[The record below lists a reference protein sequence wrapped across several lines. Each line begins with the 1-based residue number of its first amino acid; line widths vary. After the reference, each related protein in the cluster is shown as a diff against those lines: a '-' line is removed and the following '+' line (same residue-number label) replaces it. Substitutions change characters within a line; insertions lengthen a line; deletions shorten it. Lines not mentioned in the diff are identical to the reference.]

1 MKKYFLFSLVF
12 FFLSGLYPGLPLCQE
27 KASNATG
34 EWSIILKFVSGIG
47 NHIAQIQQKS
57 DSLSG
62 IYKGEVKVGT
72 LKGTIKGEN
81 IDFTGSLKH
90 EASYLQFHYTGK
102 ILGDKM
108 EGKVDMGEYWTAT
121 WSAQRTKKK

>member
-1 MKKYFLFSLVF
+1 MKKYFLFSLTF
-12 FFLSGLYPGLPLCQE
+12 IFLYGIYPGLPLCQE
-27 KASNATG
+27 KAITASG
-34 EWSIILKFVSGIG
+34 EWSIIIKFVSGIG
-47 NHIAQIQQKS
+47 SHIAQIQQKN

-62 IYKGEVKVGT
+62 VYKGEVKNGT
-72 LKGTIKGEN
+72 LRGTIKGDA
-81 IDFTGSLKH
+81 IDFTGNLKH

-102 ILGDKM
+102 ISGDKM